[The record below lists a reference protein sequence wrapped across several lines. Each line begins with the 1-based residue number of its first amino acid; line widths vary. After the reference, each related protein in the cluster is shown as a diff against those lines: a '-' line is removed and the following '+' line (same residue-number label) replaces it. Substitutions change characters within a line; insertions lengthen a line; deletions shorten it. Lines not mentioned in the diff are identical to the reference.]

1 MIQKNRILNLW
12 NLTASPPP
20 TAIMTQSL
28 RVEGFTKNGGP
39 VSLPFSGESFE
50 H

>member
-20 TAIMTQSL
+20 TAIMTQS
-28 RVEGFTKNGGP
+28 RGEEGGEDNGDKRGD
-39 VSLPFSGESFE
+39 F
-50 H
+50 